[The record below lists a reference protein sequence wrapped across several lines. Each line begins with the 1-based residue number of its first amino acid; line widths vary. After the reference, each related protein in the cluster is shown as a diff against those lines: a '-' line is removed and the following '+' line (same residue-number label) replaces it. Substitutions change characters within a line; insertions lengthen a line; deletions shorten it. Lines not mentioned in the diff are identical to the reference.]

1 MNDSKK
7 SLALNLTIVI
17 HKESDSRRGSF
28 VVRKSIAFPCAQ
40 LLGDHRK
47 GDVNTPP
54 PLSHVW
60 LSREHAKGTRKLDMV
75 YLSMFLQGVSVA
87 RLAVPLL

>member
-54 PLSHVW
+54 PT
-60 LSREHAKGTRKLDMV
+60 EP
-75 YLSMFLQGVSVA
+75 
-87 RLAVPLL
+87 RLAFEGTCQGDEEAGYGLPLHVSSRGFCG